1 MQQKLKHKLA
11 DMRRELE
18 RSLER
23 SIEAGLGWCRQFA
36 ATCTRLW
43 KTWAPRVAERAD
55 AYVVLMRWNRPRG
68 ILLLLWPVLWAL
80 WIAGEGRPEP
90 LVLIVF
96 VAGVFV
102 MRSAGC
108 IINDVADRRIDPH
121 VTRTRERPLATG
133 RVSLGEA
140 LILFGVLC
148 LIGFGL
154 VLLMNPLTIILAF
167 AGLGLLVLYPFS
179 KRFTHMPQA
188 FLGAAFGWAVPMTF
202 AAQTGTLVPLAWLLF
217 FIVLLWAIVYD
228 TMYAMVDRDDD
239 LKIGVKSS
247 AILFGP
253 LDRHIIGVVQLL
265 MLAGMVLVGQQ
276 AELGVWYYGGLVV
289 GAGLFV
295 WHQVLIHGRS
305 REGCFQAFLHNNWFG
320 LAVFCGLLLDYIYAV
335 PPA

>member
-1 MQQKLKHKLA
+1 MQLKHKLA
-11 DMRRELE
+11 DIRR
-18 RSLER
+18 RLER
-23 SIEAGLGWCRQFA
+23 SIAALLAWCQ
-36 ATCTRLW
+36 RLSVACVQLW
-43 KTWAPRVAERAD
+43 QSWTPRLAERAG
-55 AYVVLMRWNRPRG
+55 AYAVLMRWDRPRG

-96 VAGVFV
+96 VTGVFV

-121 VTRTRERPLATG
+121 VSRTRERPLATG
-133 RVSLGEA
+133 RVGLSEA
-140 LILFGVLC
+140 LVLFGLLC

-154 VLLMNPLTIILAF
+154 VLLMNPLTIMLAF

-188 FLGAAFGWAVPMTF
+188 FLGAAFGWAVPMAF
-202 AAQTGTLVPLAWLLF
+202 AAQTGTLEPIAWLLF
-217 FIVLLWAIVYD
+217 FVVLLWAIVYD

-247 AILFGP
+247 AILFGE
-253 LDRHIIGVVQLL
+253 LDRHMIGIIQAL
-265 MLAGMVLVGQQ
+265 MLLGLVLVGQQ
-276 AELGVWYYGGLVV
+276 VELGVWYYSALAL

-295 WHQVLIHGRS
+295 WHQVLIYGRS

-320 LAVFCGLLLDYIYAV
+320 LTVFCGLLLDYIYAA

>member
-1 MQQKLKHKLA
+1 MQLKHKLA
-11 DMRRELE
+11 EIYRQSL
-18 RSLER
+18 RSLEAAIAAVLLR
-23 SIEAGLGWCRQFA
+23 WQQLSAGCI
-36 ATCTRLW
+36 RLW
-43 KTWAPRVAERAD
+43 RISTPVVAERAD
-55 AYVVLMRWNRPRG
+55 AYAVLMRWNRPRG

-96 VAGVFV
+96 VTGVFV

-133 RVSLGEA
+133 RVSMPEA
-140 LILFGVLC
+140 LVLFGLLC

-154 VLLMNPLTIILAF
+154 VLLMNPLTIMLAF

-188 FLGAAFGWAVPMTF
+188 FLGAAFGWAVPMAF

-247 AILFGP
+247 AILFGE
-253 LDRHIIGVVQLL
+253 LDRHMIGIVQVM
-265 MLAGMVLVGQQ
+265 MLAGLVLVGQQ
-276 AELGVWYYGGLVV
+276 AELGVWYYGGLAV

-335 PPA
+335 P